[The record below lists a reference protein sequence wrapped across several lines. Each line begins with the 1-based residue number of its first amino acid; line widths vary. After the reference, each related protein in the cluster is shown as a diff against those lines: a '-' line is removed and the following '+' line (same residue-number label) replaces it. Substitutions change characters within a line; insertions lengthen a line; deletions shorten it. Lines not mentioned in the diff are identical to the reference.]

1 MISTNKEQAKKLIEG
16 LNFDPESADMRWE
29 RDSMMSDSMSLVVGK
44 PELSSDIPSWS
55 VDRLIKLLPDEITD
69 DNGDT
74 YTPVFGKNV
83 ILYFNSKKSLCS
95 FHGTDIIEMFIDCFT
110 WLKENNFDIES
121 DF

>member
-1 MISTNKEQAKKLIEG
+1 MISTNKEQAKRLIEG

-83 ILYFNSKKSLCS
+83 ILYFNSKHL
-95 FHGTDIIEMFIDCFT
+95 
-110 WLKENNFDIES
+110 
-121 DF
+121 